1 MPRSA
6 REIDLDPRTY
16 VGLSFPLRA
25 DVNNNFQM
33 TKTSLEQSVHNM
45 KNLLLTSLRERPSNP
60 EFGSRL
66 KELCFEPIDDDLI
79 AKIDFEIR
87 RATGIWLPYIEI
99 IDISVT
105 DNPDKNSV
113 LVIVKFVTTLDPTSD
128 HSLNLELNNT

>member
-79 AKIDFEIR
+79 ANIDFEIR

-128 HSLNLELNNT
+128 QSLNLELNNT